1 MIDNQGIA
9 DRQLSSISIHACAGV
24 CARVVVNRRQKALL
38 TESLFVLVATLA
50 AVIGMVQIKDYVN
63 RSEAMRAMT
72 QLGQRIL
79 EYRKQYGSLPPQ
91 SFVDSIKGD
100 VEGAVRMGH
109 VNYRARW
116 IGLDAPSGTILA
128 CSRKRL
134 PSSFLKDGYVV
145 LRLDG
150 TVEWMTTTQFTALF
164 AAQRTPTEPNVSD
177 E

>member
-1 MIDNQGIA
+1 MNK
-9 DRQLSSISIHACAGV
+9 RQ
-24 CARVVVNRRQKALL
+24 RALL
-38 TESLFVLVATLA
+38 TESLFVLIATIA
-50 AVIGMVQIKDYVN
+50 AVIGMMQLKDYVN

-79 EYRKQYGSLPPQ
+79 EHQKQYGSLPPQ
-91 SFVDSIKGD
+91 SFVDNIKGD
-100 VEGAVRMGH
+100 VEGAVRMGN

-116 IGLDAPSGTILA
+116 IGLDAPSDTILA
-128 CSRKRL
+128 YSRKRL

-150 TVEWMTTTQFTALF
+150 TVEWLPTKQFIALF
-164 AAQRTPTEPNVSD
+164 ATQRTPTEPNTPT

>member
-1 MIDNQGIA
+1 ME
-9 DRQLSSISIHACAGV
+9 
-24 CARVVVNRRQKALL
+24 RRQRALL
-38 TESLFVLVATLA
+38 IESAIVLIATVA
-50 AVIGMVQIKDYVN
+50 AVVGMVQLKDYVN

-91 SFVDSIKGD
+91 SFVDGIKGD
-100 VEGAVRMGH
+100 VEGAVRMGN

-116 IGLDAPSGTILA
+116 IGLDAPSDTILA
-128 CSRKRL
+128 YSQKRL

-150 TVEWMTTTQFTALF
+150 TVEWLPTRQFTFLF
-164 AAQRTPTEPNVSD
+164 AAQRLPTESNIP
-177 E
+177 EE